1 MEKSGNRRRFPAFA
15 LDFSRPVQETVAR
28 KGNCTDVPQVLEA
41 FSQVLQV
48 CFTFA
53 INRILNADVLFLP
66 QRLYCSWNMLQCII
80 HEGTYKNACLFEML
94 DFMHFMFILG
104 RKCPYILVIGI
115 YTHPQGKKQC
125 NAAVCSLCRSL

>member
-53 INRILNADVLFLP
+53 INRILNPDVFSFP
-66 QRLYCSWNMLQCII
+66 KGFIVAGICYNASYTKVPIKMP
-80 HEGTYKNACLFEML
+80 ACLKCW
-94 DFMHFMFILG
+94 IL
-104 RKCPYILVIGI
+104 CILCL
-115 YTHPQGKKQC
+115 Y
-125 NAAVCSLCRSL
+125 